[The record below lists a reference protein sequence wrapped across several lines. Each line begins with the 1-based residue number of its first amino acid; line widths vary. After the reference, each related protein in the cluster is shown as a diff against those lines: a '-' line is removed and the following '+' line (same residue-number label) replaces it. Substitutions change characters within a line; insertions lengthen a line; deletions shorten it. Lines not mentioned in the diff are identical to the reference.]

1 MRHLASQQVGKRP
14 QGRSV
19 TKTLLD
25 EVVFFA
31 FWQRTQARLAQWTP
45 ARQWS
50 LLAVF
55 ILIGVAGRLWAQTST
70 RNFDF
75 DSWVVVSSHLL
86 DRGLPHDTGRYNYG
100 PVWATILVPLRLIAE
115 DPDNFRI
122 ALTVFLTVVD
132 IGIAYLLM
140 RRGYLL
146 AACVLLI
153 APVSIAISGQH
164 QQFDNLAVLF
174 ALAAMFFVPR
184 DKYSSIGRADVLVVL
199 LLSLSLTTKHLFIV
213 FPLWLA
219 LQQRSLRRALLYL
232 TVPPIAFLLSFTPLI
247 LLNRQPVIDYVFK
260 YRSSHNTPMLN
271 AILPD
276 PVATYLGGGA
286 GAVAIF
292 LGILVALAFF
302 FRNLTAFESAL
313 VYTVSLVVFT
323 SAVTDQYLAIAIA
336 GAAVFLNIGFLY
348 WFFLS
353 SAFLVGRED
362 TLNWPVF
369 NVVRRSLNEGG
380 YQELFAPILA
390 GWIVMSIWLMD
401 RRLQQLP

>member
-1 MRHLASQQVGKRP
+1 LASQRLGTAP
-14 QGRSV
+14 QGRSLFA
-19 TKTLLD
+19 TLLD

-31 FWQRTQARLAQWTP
+31 FWQRAQTRLAQWTP
-45 ARQWS
+45 GRQWS
-50 LLAVF
+50 LLGVF
-55 ILIGVAGRLWAQTST
+55 ILIGVVGRLWAQTST

-100 PVWATILVPLRLIAE
+100 PVWAIVLVPLRLIAE
-115 DPDNFRI
+115 DPDAFRVAI
-122 ALTVFLTVVD
+122 TVFLTTVD

-164 QQFDNLAVLF
+164 QQFDNLAIFF

-184 DKYSSIGRADVLVVL
+184 DKYSSIGRWDVLVVS
-199 LLSLSLTTKHLFIV
+199 LLSLSLMTKHLFII

-232 TVPPIAFLLSFTPLI
+232 AVPPIAFLLSFTPLL

-271 AILPD
+271 AVLPD

-286 GAVAIF
+286 GAVVIF
-292 LGILVALAFF
+292 LGILILLGFL
-302 FRNLTAFESAL
+302 FRNLTPFESAL
-313 VYTVSLVVFT
+313 VYSVSLVVFT
-323 SAVTDQYLAIAIA
+323 SAVTDQYLAIAVV
-336 GAAVFLNIGFLY
+336 GAAAFLNIGLLY

-353 SAFLVGRED
+353 SAFLVGRAD

-369 NVVRRSLNEGG
+369 NLVRGSLDEGG
-380 YQELFAPILA
+380 YQELFAPIFA
-390 GWIVMSIWLMD
+390 GWILMSIWLLN
-401 RRLQQLP
+401 RRLKQSP